1 MGAAQSQQAL
11 PVSTV
16 ASTRE
21 VSDRVNQYEHIPCPT
36 FDDLRRAADIW
47 DWIARVANLHYA
59 FAGSFAAALR
69 GATMQ
74 IHDIEVVLEP
84 TATRNNFEWLT
95 RILNHPRIK
104 PLVGVT
110 ETNHH
115 IVIIGENKGVAFQ
128 CSTLGT
134 NGYPGAF
141 IYPSGSS
148 FHLAQYYGQEPTIQF
163 LQIAYPSGRIVP
175 VLRSRFLIAQR
186 LYRFNPLA
194 VEYEERRNIRD
205 IFEIKTLLPFATS
218 LGEYQFDRCAVA
230 RLQHRV
236 IEWIAYAERNFIG
249 TTQDEINAWNA
260 LGFALTREHVSR
272 QFRRE
277 RNAV

>member
-1 MGAAQSQQAL
+1 MGANQSQQAL
-11 PVSTV
+11 PLSTV
-16 ASTRE
+16 ASTGDVPGLE
-21 VSDRVNQYEHIPCPT
+21 DRLEHIPCPT
-36 FDDLRRAADIW
+36 VNDLIMAADIW

-59 FAGSFAAALR
+59 FAGSFAAALW

-74 IHDIEVVLEP
+74 IHDIEIVLEP
-84 TATRNNFEWLT
+84 TATRNNFEWLQK
-95 RILNHPRIK
+95 ILNHPRIS

-115 IVIIGENKGVAFQ
+115 IVIIRENKGIAFQ

-141 IYPSGSS
+141 IYPPGSS
-148 FHLAQYYGQEPTIQF
+148 FHPAQYYGYEPTIQF
-163 LQIAYPSGRIVP
+163 FQIAYPSRRIVP
-175 VLRSRFLIAQR
+175 VLRSRFLIEQR

-194 VEYEERRNIRD
+194 TGYDERRNIRD
-205 IFEIKTLLPFATS
+205 IFEIKTLLHSATRQ
-218 LGEYQFDRCAVA
+218 GEYQFDRCAIA

-236 IEWIAYAERNFIG
+236 IEWIAYAECNFIG
-249 TTQDEINAWNA
+249 TTEDEINAWNA
-260 LGFALTREHVSR
+260 LGFSLTRENVSR

-277 RNAV
+277 RITA